1 MSIAACVKDEAE
13 AGGFPDLLPIP
24 DIVPPACTRPHPGAR
39 VQGEAEAGG
48 FPDFSDIAPPA
59 AQRRDG
65 AAQRLLERRHAALGF
80 PLAPWTYREFY
91 DLLGDDLAHLRANDL
106 DDDDPLMRRLDRLGH
121 FVLQLQRAPPMIE
134 AVMRLCA
141 QVHAGGL
148 GWFHLSESCAFEP
161 DACGNDIMASLR
173 DYVGLGEYRPAT
185 FHPAFVTTE
194 GVPTNKRGRPRK
206 RASAPKPEAEAEAA
220 RPRKRA
226 SAPKPEAEQVIGRPL
241 APQSPPP
248 IRRPMRA
255 ADARRRC
262 AHL

>member
-24 DIVPPACTRPHPGAR
+24 DIVPPACTRQHPAAR
-39 VQGEAEAGG
+39 VQGEAKAGG
-48 FPDFSDIAPPA
+48 FPDFLPIRDIAPPA
-59 AQRRDG
+59 AQRCDG
-65 AAQRLLERRHAALGF
+65 AARRLLKQRHAALGF

-91 DLLGDDLAHLRANDL
+91 DLLGDDLAHLREHNL
-106 DDDDPLMRRLDRLGH
+106 DDDPLLRRLDRLGH

-134 AVMRLCA
+134 AVVRLCA

-148 GWFHLSESCAFEP
+148 GWFHLSERCAFEP

-173 DYVGLGEYRPAT
+173 DYAGLGEYQPAA
-185 FHPAFVTTE
+185 FHPAFTTTE
-194 GVPTNKRGRPRK
+194 GVPTRKRGRPRK
-206 RASAPKPEAEAEAA
+206 RSSAPTPVAEE
-220 RPRKRA
+220 
-226 SAPKPEAEQVIGRPL
+226 VVGRPL

-255 ADARRRC
+255 ADAKRRC

>member
-206 RASAPKPEAEAEAA
+206 RASAPKPEAEAG